1 MKRLM
6 EDFLYY
12 LAVEKGLAANT
23 VTSYEFD
30 LKSFTAFLADKSVP
44 DIKEVSRHHI
54 IAYLLSLKNQG
65 KSPATLA
72 RHMACIKSYFHF
84 LLREKIID
92 QDPTCHLE
100 TPKLAQ
106 LFPRVLSMEET
117 KHLLDQPATGTT
129 LGLRDRAMLE
139 LIYATGLRVS
149 ELMNLNIHD
158 LNLEMGFLRC
168 VGKGAKERI
177 VPIGSYGVDAL
188 DAYLKRGRGK
198 LVKKSQEEALFVNQH
213 GRRLTRQGF
222 WKILK
227 GYAEQAKINITI
239 TPHTL
244 RHSIATHM
252 LENGADLRTVQEILG
267 HADITTT
274 QIYTH
279 LTKTHLK
286 QVYDHCHPRAK

>member
-1 MKRLM
+1 MKTLM
-6 EDFLYY
+6 ENFLYY
-12 LAVEKGLAANT
+12 LVVEKGLADNT
-23 VTSYEFD
+23 VTSYQFD
-30 LKSFTAFLADKSVP
+30 LISFTAFLNHKSVTE
-44 DIKEVSRHHI
+44 IKEVTRHHI
-54 IAYLLSLKNQG
+54 IAYLLDLKNQE
-65 KSPATLA
+65 KSSATLA
-72 RHMACIKSYFHF
+72 RHMACIKSFFHF
-84 LLREKIID
+84 LLRENVIN

-100 TPKLAQ
+100 TPKLTQ
-106 LFPRVLSMEET
+106 LLPRILSMEET
-117 KHLLDQPATGTT
+117 KLLLDQPKTGTV
-129 LGLRDRAMLE
+129 LGLRDKAMLE

-149 ELMNLNIHD
+149 ELID
-158 LNLEMGFLRC
+158 LNVQDINMDMGFLC
-168 VGKGAKERI
+168 CLGKGSKERI
-177 VPIGSYGVDAL
+177 VPIGSFAVNAL
-188 DAYLKRGRGK
+188 REYLRGSRVK
-198 LVKKSQEEALFVNQH
+198 LVKKSKEEALFVNQH

-227 GYAEQAKINITI
+227 GYGTEAKIPISI

-286 QVYDHCHPRAK
+286 EVYDHCHPRAK